1 MKFNRS
7 SSSNHLGGSK
17 VNNFDHIGAKRGES
31 SPSFQDLPSSEEI
44 NIDECGGVGDT
55 RTTMPTSVTSPLG
68 TEMLEFPDFKDKK
81 VGLNSPSLV
90 STLGSEGLSLATAS
104 PLNNFSAIKFPGSSG
119 SSTQIS
125 QSEKKVSS
133 SVKKMSS
140 SSTMSGGT
148 GGLNYTTQSTEHSS
162 ETASASVSKR
172 FAGWQAVVVRRN

>member
-7 SSSNHLGGSK
+7 SSSNHLAGAK

-31 SPSFQDLPSSEEI
+31 SPAFQDLPSSEEI
-44 NIDECGGVGDT
+44 NIDECPDS

-68 TEMLEFPDFKDKK
+68 TEMLDFPDFKDK
-81 VGLNSPSLV
+81 GLNSPSLV

-104 PLNNFSAIKFPGSSG
+104 PLNNFSAIKFPGSG
-119 SSTQIS
+119 ASTQIS
-125 QSEKKVSS
+125 QSEKKMSS

-148 GGLNYTTQSTEHSS
+148 GGVNFQSTEHSS

-172 FAGWQAVVVRRN
+172 S

>member
-1 MKFNRS
+1 M
-7 SSSNHLGGSK
+7 
-17 VNNFDHIGAKRGES
+17 NNFDHIGAKRGES

-68 TEMLEFPDFKDKK
+68 TEMLEFPDFKDNK
-81 VGLNSPSLV
+81 GLNSPSLV

-125 QSEKKVSS
+125 QSEKKMSS

-148 GGLNYTTQSTEHSS
+148 GGVNYTQSTEHSS

-172 FAGWQAVVVRRN
+172 FAGWEVDVD

>member
-1 MKFNRS
+1 M
-7 SSSNHLGGSK
+7 
-17 VNNFDHIGAKRGES
+17 NNFDHIGAKRGES

-44 NIDECGGVGDT
+44 NIDECGDS

-68 TEMLEFPDFKDKK
+68 TEMLEFPDFKEKK
-81 VGLNSPSLV
+81 GLNSPSLV

-119 SSTQIS
+119 SSGTTQIS

-140 SSTMSGGT
+140 SSSTMSGGT
-148 GGLNYTTQSTEHSS
+148 GGVNYTQSTEHSS

-172 FAGWQAVVVRRN
+172 FVGRRVFTRS

>member
-1 MKFNRS
+1 M
-7 SSSNHLGGSK
+7 
-17 VNNFDHIGAKRGES
+17 NNFDHIGAKRGES

-44 NIDECGGVGDT
+44 NIDECGDS

-81 VGLNSPSLV
+81 GLNSPSLV

-104 PLNNFSAIKFPGSSG
+104 PLNNFSAIKFPGTSG

-148 GGLNYTTQSTEHSS
+148 GGVNYTQSTEHSS
-162 ETASASVSKR
+162 ETASASVSKS
-172 FAGWQAVVVRRN
+172 FAGWLAVVSRH